1 MRYYAHMIKFF
12 LTVLCFAMPC
22 FVHANEAFIDAG
34 NAMSF
39 EVEKLWVTAPDI
51 FIAEKENYP
60 ERYQKQQKRLDWVT
74 EARSFEQLAYGAELS
89 QKYVKDGEFSLKW
102 EQLHR
107 YPTLACYEIKG
118 DFSNFNSV
126 SFECYSEVATD
137 DVLTFALCADN
148 EQTPNIDYL
157 TADFKVDW
165 KGWKRICF
173 NFEDFS
179 QIGNPDSLKA
189 INGVFFF
196 SKVNRRSPSP
206 AVVLYLDDMKFSKYK
221 ATVSSQFF
229 ETEDE
234 DDICIIS
241 DACDSPVEFNHNR
254 PEVTKN
260 VKQGSPVTHNAYFM
274 GSRSMYGYDP
284 KYDPGYVSV
293 APDGREF
300 IHSPGAVQ
308 WLDDDGLWHKKD
320 IVGAVKKFAIENG
333 WEKIQLTVTD
343 ERSIRFDNDGHIY
356 VMECVK
362 RLDKEGKETDWKDR
376 ATLLLYA
383 KNVDA
388 KWQVYS
394 LPGRRACFERI
405 DGHNQDA
412 LNYPPVILLTD
423 YFYFTDAD
431 HDGYLLLPKKTKDG
445 ELDFSDKICYAKN
458 SLAGPV
464 HSGGGNFAITQGDKI
479 FIQFSTMPP
488 PAAGVSPVDSMS
500 AEPVDSWKQ
509 TLPHIPSDHPA
520 HNMVAPNHLGEIGTP
535 EGGLPAFVIS
545 YDRKTKRLSDAVF
558 VGFGG
563 KKLDNHNWAAITADS
578 KGILHVVISG
588 HIEPLAYTHTLN
600 PGDISSWSDPIYIPK
615 EPGSDKFS
623 LVTYP
628 SFNCDID
635 DNLLITV
642 RSDTDFYNHRIG
654 FMFKPAGKPW
664 AKERSVVVPYKD
676 GYHVWTHKVCYD
688 RQNNRFFVS
697 FYELSGMQNC
707 RRDDYLFLRFFWPDV
722 EDKTT
727 AKYATRNDK
736 AKYTWNKGADG
747 GLPDKGQSA
756 LFTNGASDMTI
767 VMSDDSGQTWQIV
780 TTDNLLAK

>member
-1 MRYYAHMIKFF
+1 MKPSMVKAKFAF
-12 LTVLCFAMPC
+12 TVLCLIFSLSTFLQADMD
-22 FVHANEAFIDAG
+22 DALG
-34 NAMSF
+34 F
-39 EVEKLWVTAPDI
+39 ESQNVWVTAPEI
-51 FIAEKENYP
+51 FIAEKDSFP
-60 ERYQKQQKRLDWVT
+60 QRYQKEQKRLDWVT
-74 EARSFEQLAYGAELS
+74 PATSFEQLAYGAKLS
-89 QKYVKDGEFSLKW
+89 QEHTKSGKYSLEW
-102 EQLHR
+102 SQLHK

-118 DFSNFNSV
+118 DLSSFNSV
-126 SFECYSEVATD
+126 SFQCYSEAATGD
-137 DVLTFALCADN
+137 ILTFALCVDN
-148 EQTPNIDYL
+148 PQTPYIDYWV
-157 TADFKVDW
+157 ADFEVNWTDW
-165 KGWKRICF
+165 KQIDL
-173 NFEDFS
+173 NFDDFTK
-179 QIGNPDSLKA
+179 IGDPNSRQA
-189 INGVFFF
+189 VQGVYFF
-196 SKVNRRSPSP
+196 SKVKRRSPSP
-206 AVVLYLDDMKFSKYK
+206 ATVLYLDAMEFSEKK
-221 ATVSSQFF
+221 HSSTSQFI
-229 ETEDE
+229 EIQ
-234 DDICIIS
+234 DDICVIS
-241 DACDSPVEFNHNR
+241 ETCDAPVEFNHDR
-254 PEVTKN
+254 PEVVQN
-260 VKQGSPVTHNAYFM
+260 LQPGSPVTHQPYFL
-274 GSRSMYGYDP
+274 GSRGVYGYDP

-293 APDGREF
+293 SPSGQVF

-308 WLDDDGLWHKKD
+308 WLDDAGKWHKKSVVD
-320 IVGAVKKFAIENG
+320 AVKKFAIENG
-333 WEKIQLTVTD
+333 WEKIKLDITD
-343 ERSIRFDNDGHIY
+343 ERAIRFDKDGHIY
-356 VMECVK
+356 VMENVR
-362 RLDKEGKETDWKDR
+362 RLDKEGKETSWKDR

-383 KNVDA
+383 TSVEDQ
-388 KWQVYS
+388 WQVYK
-394 LPGRRACFERI
+394 LPGRRACFERL

-412 LNYPPVILLTD
+412 LNNPPVILLND
-423 YFYFTDAD
+423 YFYFPEAD
-431 HDGYLLLPKKTKDG
+431 HDGYLLVPEKSKDG
-445 ELDFSDKICYAKN
+445 RLDFGEKICYAKN

-488 PAAGVSPVDSMS
+488 PAPGVSPVDSMS

-509 TLPHIPSDHPA
+509 TLPHIPNDHPA

-615 EPGSDKFS
+615 APGSDKFS

-628 SFNCDID
+628 SFNCDVD

-664 AKERSVVVPYKD
+664 AKERSVAVPYKD

-688 RQNNRFFVS
+688 RQSNRFFVS

-722 EDKTT
+722 EDKT
-727 AKYATRNDK
+727 A
-736 AKYTWNKGADG
+736 AKYTERNNETKYPWNKGADG
-747 GLPDKGQSA
+747 GLPDDGQSA

-767 VMSDDSGQTWQIV
+767 VVSDDSGKTWQIA
-780 TTDNLLAK
+780 TTDNLLDR